1 MKKALLMLS
10 FFLLSAVS
18 VQATIIGFANN
29 SLWISAPTN
38 IIEGQSVKIYANI
51 VNGELGRFEGDLEFY
66 ANDISISN
74 TIHFNI
80 DEEKSQLFNTTWIAK
95 SGEYKFSAKLTNYA
109 IYKDGK
115 KQLNDQINNYLSGDS
130 ELLFVDVDTDS
141 DGIGN
146 EAETKA
152 GTNPLKADTD
162 GDGYN
167 DKIDTS
173 PLDSQLFP
181 GLDTDGD
188 HISDKVDTDIDNDGL
203 YNFEEEK
210 LKTDT
215 YNKDTDGDGV
225 FDKQDLA
232 PLDSKIW
239 ADKKVENKIENKIAD
254 TTENKPAILI
264 QNNPVISTNPPIN
277 NQPIEQALGGTT
289 SNEVVADTQEEE
301 QGATKDVSSSR
312 PEKEENN
319 KNLIIPILKG
329 LLLFSFLGLI
339 TSLIL
344 LLKAKRASK

>member
-1 MKKALLMLS
+1 MKKAFLMLS
-10 FFLLSAVS
+10 FFLLSAIS

-29 SLWISAPTN
+29 SLWISAPAN

-162 GDGYN
+162 GDGYD

-181 GLDTDGD
+181 GLDTDKDGV
-188 HISDKVDTDIDNDGL
+188 SDKVDTDIDNDGL

-210 LKTDT
+210 LKTDP
-215 YNKDTDGDGV
+215 YNKDTDGDSV
-225 FDKQDLA
+225 FDRQDFS

-239 ADKKVENKIENKIAD
+239 AENKVENKV
-254 TTENKPAILI
+254 ENKPEDKPATLVK
-264 QNNPVISTNPPIN
+264 NDPVILN
-277 NQPIEQALGGTT
+277 NQPIEKVLNETT
-289 SNEVVADTQEEE
+289 LNEAVVNTNEEKIKKE
-301 QGATKDVSSSR
+301 ISSSQLEEN
-312 PEKEENN
+312 EKKEKENN
-319 KNLIIPILKG
+319 KNLIMPILKG
-329 LLLFSFLGLI
+329 LLLFSFLGLMI
-339 TSLIL
+339 SLIL
-344 LLKAKRASK
+344 LFKAKRSDR